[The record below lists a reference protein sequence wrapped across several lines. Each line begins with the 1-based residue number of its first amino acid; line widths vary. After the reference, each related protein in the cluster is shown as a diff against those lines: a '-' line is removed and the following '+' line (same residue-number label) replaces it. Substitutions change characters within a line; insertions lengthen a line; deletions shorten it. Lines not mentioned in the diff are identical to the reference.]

1 MIEDME
7 EQMAQAAENGELPFQ
22 GMFDEVMPG
31 LDDEYDDNDDDE
43 DGEDAEEESEEDGD
57 SDGMNA
63 IAETKEEL
71 EILQFLFVNPNP
83 TESEI
88 DNVIDDVL
96 RMEDLNPSE
105 FSKTEKLCLLLKI
118 REYTFGNEITIKFKC
133 SKCKK
138 PAESTIF
145 INNILELAKKHDDRI
160 HGLFEKSENVTL
172 EDILDEKII
181 EDMDYDEY
189 EELSKNIRDY
199 LDFYDFRIVF
209 KCLYCKEENFSILN
223 PLKIL
228 EFISEENF
236 GSLSKYIH
244 LLVYY
249 GHLTRSDILEMTPL
263 ERIFE
268 LNLLQET
275 QKEITKNKPIQM
287 HIENIPG
294 CKGLKKENEVED
306 VIVVFCS
313 KAPGKEGMTVVGF
326 YKNAVAYRF
335 EQFMPF
341 DNGYEQPFSFLAKE
355 EDCVLIP
362 YNKRH
367 KDLRWRVPQSGK
379 CGMTFGFGRSNVW
392 YAGSDPENEEET
404 SYVERMIKNIE
415 NYEN

>member
-1 MIEDME
+1 MKKIIFVRIADMKYYKGIT
-7 EQMAQAAENGELPFQ
+7 ANDRPVNGGSYVKET
-22 GMFDEVMPG
+22 G
-31 LDDEYDDNDDDE
+31 
-43 DGEDAEEESEEDGD
+43 DACEAYNFKSE
-57 SDGMNA
+57 
-63 IAETKEEL
+63 
-71 EILQFLFVNPNP
+71 P
-83 TESEI
+83 
-88 DNVIDDVL
+88 
-96 RMEDLNPSE
+96 
-105 FSKTEKLCLLLKI
+105 
-118 REYTFGNEITIKFKC
+118 
-133 SKCKK
+133 
-138 PAESTIF
+138 
-145 INNILELAKKHDDRI
+145 
-160 HGLFEKSENVTL
+160 FEKG
-172 EDILDEKII
+172 
-181 EDMDYDEY
+181 
-189 EELSKNIRDY
+189 
-199 LDFYDFRIVF
+199 DFCLGFFQRIG
-209 KCLYCKEENFSILN
+209 NS
-223 PLKIL
+223 
-228 EFISEENF
+228 
-236 GSLSKYIH
+236 
-244 LLVYY
+244 
-249 GHLTRSDILEMTPL
+249 
-263 ERIFE
+263 
-268 LNLLQET
+268 
-275 QKEITKNKPIQM
+275 KNKPIQM